1 VSSGAV
7 VRMCRCADVPLCG
20 FAGGVVWVCGY
31 VKVLLVYLER
41 DLNVRDEFIHRKLY
55 YIVYSG

>member
-1 VSSGAV
+1 
-7 VRMCRCADVPLCG
+7 MCRCADVPLCG
-20 FAGGVVWVCGY
+20 CVGGVVWVCGY

-55 YIVYSG
+55 YIVYFG